1 MIFQE
6 PMTSLNPSF
15 TVGEQIAEVL
25 RRHDGM
31 NRKRALARAVELM
44 DTVGIPLAA
53 ERVKAYPHE
62 FSGGMRQRVMIAMAL
77 ACSPDLLIADEPTT
91 ALDVTTQTQI
101 LDLMHDLRE
110 QFGMALLFISHDLGV
125 IADIADRAV
134 VMYAGQLVEA
144 GTAERHLRRAVPPLH
159 QGTARVD
166 ATPRPR
172 ELAPSR
178 RSPVNRR
185 HRGASR
191 QGAGSP
197 RAARSPASSARTAR
211 CRWCRSTHR
220 APSAA
225 ASRSPRSARRDV
237 RVERS
242 RRDTVARR
250 PVDVGRVPRARA
262 PIEAGARADRRLLQ
276 HRPRPDPGDR
286 GGVRIGQVHRRP
298 RHPAPHRRQPGSRP
312 ARRCRPDGPGPQG
325 DAPPS
330 PRHADRA
337 AGPLLVARPVDDGG

>member
-1 MIFQE
+1 MLPTTATNDTRVAPAEAVLEIEDLSVEFLTEHGWVTVVDSFNLSISPGESVGLVGESGSGKSVTSLAVMGLISHPGRISSGRITFDGLRLDQMSQRAMEDLRGCRMAMIFQE

-44 DTVGIPLAA
+44 DTVGIPQAA

-134 VMYAGQLVEA
+134 VMYAGSWSNP
-144 GTAERHLRRAVPPLH
+144 ERP
-159 QGTARVD
+159 T
-166 ATPRPR
+166 TSS
-172 ELAPSR
+172 PSR
-178 RSPVNRR
+178 PTPTPKHCS
-185 HRGASR
+185 G
-191 QGAGSP
+191 
-197 RAARSPASSARTAR
+197 R
-211 CRWCRSTHR
+211 CRAST
-220 APSAA
+220 A
-225 ASRSPRSARRDV
+225 
-237 RVERS
+237 
-242 RRDTVARR
+242 
-250 PVDVGRVPRARA
+250 
-262 PIEAGARADRRLLQ
+262 
-276 HRPRPDPGDR
+276 
-286 GGVRIGQVHRRP
+286 
-298 RHPAPHRRQPGSRP
+298 
-312 ARRCRPDGPGPQG
+312 
-325 DAPPS
+325 
-330 PRHADRA
+330 
-337 AGPLLVARPVDDGG
+337 